1 MTFTV
6 VALSEDGMHL
16 GVATATCTL
25 AVGSAVLAAAPGVG
39 AIATQA
45 YTNRRF
51 RSHTLDLLRRA
62 ADPDQVIQALAAS
75 DPGFAMRQVAIVDC
89 QGRSAIHTG
98 TECTD
103 WAGGRH
109 RPGSA
114 FAGNLLTSGD
124 VIEAMAARYD
134 ESAGAPFAE
143 RLVGVLLAGEAA
155 GGDRRGRQSAAV
167 YVVSNAEVDAWPPET
182 VTDLR
187 VDDHADPVGEL
198 RRLVDLHHRDL
209 LGVPGSTTPTWDGAG
224 GVAPAE

>member
-62 ADPDQVIQALAAS
+62 AHPDEVIQDLKTG
-75 DPGFAMRQVAIVDC
+75 DPGFSMRQVAIVDFN
-89 QGRSAIHTG
+89 GRSAIHTG
-98 TECTD
+98 AECTD
-103 WAGGRH
+103 WAGGVR

-114 FAGNLLTSGD
+114 FVGNLLTSGE
-124 VIEAMAARYD
+124 VIEAMADRYD
-134 ESAGAPFAE
+134 DLAGTPFAQ
-143 RLVGVLLAGEAA
+143 RLVEALLAGEAA
-155 GGDRRGRQSAAV
+155 GGDKRGRQSAAV

-187 VDDHADPVGEL
+187 VDDHSDPVREL
-198 RRLVDLHHRDL
+198 RRLIDLHHRDL
-209 LGVPGSTTPTWDGAG
+209 LGVPGTATPTWHGTGEAG
-224 GVAPAE
+224 PAE